1 MRTSGRRC
9 AGLLAAAV
17 AAAVTAGCGSDDN
30 AGSTASSSGA
40 GTTVAAASDQSV
52 AALVPPAVKSRG
64 ALRVAA
70 DATYAPLEFI
80 DDDGRTV
87 VGADADLIKAL
98 ADEMGLKADL
108 RNVTFDSIIP
118 GLVAKKYDLGA
129 SFDDTKEREQ
139 AVDFLVFTSTSSSF
153 YTKAQGGKSVGDI
166 ADLCG
171 VSVAVLTASVQA
183 DAASD
188 QSATCTKDGKP
199 AVKVL
204 KFQTQTQAN
213 LAVSSGRAALGF
225 TGTAVATYQAKTT
238 DGQFKVVGDAQGVRP
253 HGFAIPKASGLD
265 KPLLAALKAIM
276 QNGSYTSILQK
287 WGIERM
293 AIQESEAKINGAID

>member
-1 MRTSGRRC
+1 VT
-9 AGLLAAAV
+9 AV
-17 AAAVTAGCGSDDN
+17 IAGCGDDT
-30 AGSTASSSGA
+30 AGSTAAKAA
-40 GTTVAAASDQSV
+40 GDQSV
-52 AALVPPAVKSRG
+52 AALVPAAVKSRG
-64 ALRVAA
+64 TLRVAA

-80 DDDGRTV
+80 DTDGRTV

-98 ADEMGLKADL
+98 ADVMGLEADL

-139 AVDFLVFTSTSSSF
+139 AVDFLVFTNTSSSF
-153 YTKAQGGKSVGDI
+153 YTKTEGGKPVNDI
-166 ADLCG
+166 SDLCG
-171 VSVAVLTASVQA
+171 LSVAVLSASGQA
-183 DAASD
+183 DAAGE
-188 QSATCTKDGKP
+188 QGAACVKDGRP

-238 DGQFKVVGDAQGVRP
+238 NGQFQVVGEAQGVRP

-265 KPLLAALKAIM
+265 KPLLAALKVLMKDGTYA
-276 QNGSYTSILQK
+276 SILRK